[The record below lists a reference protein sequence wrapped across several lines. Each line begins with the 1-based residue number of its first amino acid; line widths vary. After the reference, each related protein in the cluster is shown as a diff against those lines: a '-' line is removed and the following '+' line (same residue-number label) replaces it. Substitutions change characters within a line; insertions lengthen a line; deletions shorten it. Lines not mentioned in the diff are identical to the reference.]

1 MKTRGFTIVEA
12 VIVVVFAA
20 IVSALGFVA
29 YNQFVKPKV
38 ATTQTTTA
46 ASTVTTV
53 KSAADLDKVSSDL
66 QAIDLTDSADT
77 SLLDTQAS
85 SF

>member
-20 IVSALGFVA
+20 IVSTLGFVA

-46 ASTVTTV
+46 ASTVTAV
-53 KSAADLDKVSSDL
+53 KSVADLDKVSSDL
-66 QAIDLTDSADT
+66 QAIDLTDSTDT

>member
-1 MKTRGFTIVEA
+1 MKNRGFTIVEA
-12 VIVVVFAA
+12 LIIVVFAA
-20 IVSALGFVA
+20 IVSTLGFVA

-38 ATTQTTTA
+38 ATTQTATTPA
-46 ASTVTTV
+46 TITKV
-53 KSAADLDKVSSDL
+53 KSVSDLDKVSSDL
-66 QAIDLTDSADT
+66 QAIDLTDASDT

>member
-20 IVSALGFVA
+20 IVSTLGFVA